1 MATVLSATPGL
12 LKIADLAGTKSFL
25 AQIAAALPAQRQAQ
39 LLTQLK
45 LLVDAGVPGGER
57 LRILETLRDTT
68 LEAQHTRSREYW
80 GRPVPFDADTREI
93 FERSIALWRA
103 LADAYESLIADMA
116 DAAPELAEHAEVVCY
131 RALRCTGFAMTAHNR
146 AYHAVPGALWEQLH
160 RLYAFAESAEVTDTP
175 VAEGEGRSTV
185 NLAYL
190 QIVLAQRANPD
201 SLSLLQMSAVD
212 RVLAQWVSLGKLS
225 AAPVV
230 ADREKAL
237 AVDLGSAQG
246 ARRPKNLSGDNL
258 RYLDLEKIGVQLRQ
272 TAIALKT
279 QSPDKLGL
287 GLIPREI
294 CEKLILS
301 LHTEWLVPGTGR
313 GDDRKTT
320 AFNVLMS
327 STIAAMHYNICGKPF
342 APPDA
347 GLSSRARFEMA
358 GFERVD
364 GPSVGEASARSRTLE
379 TWIVVN
385 QSPSGILGKCNN
397 PSSDARLTHNQ
408 LLGLVAPNG
417 KTFIG
422 LAQRLLVATDGSI
435 WLGFQLLRTK
445 AQAVAARVSNND
457 TPYDRALLLDGGPGN
472 NESPTILV
480 SPGTYGPSRILDLH
494 DGQPPRPIRLT
505 ALVDSGSNFERATYT
520 AV

>member
-12 LKIADLAGTKSFL
+12 LKIANLPGTETFL

-45 LLVDAGVPGGER
+45 LLVDARVPGGER
-57 LRILETLRDTT
+57 LKILETLRITT
-68 LEAQHTRSREYW
+68 LETQHTRSREYW
-80 GRPVPFDADTREI
+80 GQPVPFDPDTREI
-93 FERSIALWRA
+93 FERSVALWRA
-103 LADAYESLIADMA
+103 LADGYESLIADMA
-116 DAAPELAEHAEVVCY
+116 GPAPELAEHADLVCY

-175 VAEGEGRSTV
+175 VSEGEGHSTV

-201 SLSLLQMSAVD
+201 SLSLLQMGTVD
-212 RVLAQWVSLGKLS
+212 RALAQWVALGSLSKT
-225 AAPVV
+225 PVV
-230 ADREKAL
+230 ANRDMAL

-246 ARRPKNLSGDNL
+246 ARRLKNLSGDNL
-258 RYLDLEKIGVQLRQ
+258 RYLDIEKIGAQLRQ

-287 GLIPREI
+287 GMVPREI

-301 LHTEWLVPGTGR
+301 LHTDWLAPGTGR
-313 GDDRKTT
+313 GDERKT
-320 AFNVLMS
+320 AGFNVLMS
-327 STIAAMHYNICGKPF
+327 GSIAAMHFNISGKPF

-347 GLSSRARFEMA
+347 GLSSRARFDMA

-364 GPSVGEASARSRTLE
+364 GPTVGEASVRSRTLE
-379 TWIVVN
+379 TWTVVN
-385 QSPSGILGKCNN
+385 QSTTGILGKCNN
-397 PSSDARLTHNQ
+397 PSNATRLTHNQ

-417 KTFIG
+417 KTFLG
-422 LAQRLLVATDGSI
+422 VAQRLVIETDGSTL
-435 WLGFQLLRTK
+435 LGFQLLRTK
-445 AQAVAARVSNND
+445 AHAVAARVSNID
-457 TPYDRALLLDGGPGN
+457 KPYDRALLLDGGSV
-472 NESPTILV
+472 NEPASIVV
-480 SPGTYGPSRILDLH
+480 SPGTYAPSRILDMFE
-494 DGQPPRPIRLT
+494 DGRPRPIRLT
-505 ALVDSGSNFERATYT
+505 ALLDSGSNFERATFT
-520 AV
+520 AA